1 MERAVGVLIK
11 VLMFIAIWLVAGLLL
26 VGDGDRDWGWQID
39 TAIAIGAVTLTL
51 ALVTA
56 DRGLFDTSTIGL
68 AMPLLAALTIWGLM
82 TRPAPEP
89 TTTASLLSATTVAE
103 NTATTVPSQPAAP
116 VNTVRERPQRTTEAP
131 KLASANREQIT
142 PANARLPKLEGVCAM
157 NTEQRRWCRTFYFE
171 QYAGTVAELR
181 QQLAAEPMW
190 VPDPW
195 PYDACPSYGKLG
207 NKVQFMAAT
216 NMRVDSTECG
226 SATPTGSNRKLLE
239 CRQWYAYDCVIPGSR
254 PLPNAQA
261 NAN

>member
-1 MERAVGVLIK
+1 MGVLIK
-11 VLMFIAIWLVAGLLL
+11 VLLFIAIWLVAGLLL

-82 TRPAPEP
+82 TRPAPVP
-89 TTTASLLSATTVAE
+89 TATSSLLTDRTVAEASATTAPPP
-103 NTATTVPSQPAAP
+103 TAAGK
-116 VNTVRERPQRTTEAP
+116 VRERPQRTTEAP
-131 KLASANREQIT
+131 RLASANREQ
-142 PANARLPKLEGVCAM
+142 PAQANASLPRLEGVCAM

-207 NKVQFMAAT
+207 NKMQYMAAT
-216 NMRVDSTECG
+216 NMRVDTTECG
-226 SATPTGSNRKLLE
+226 TATPAGSTRKLLE

-254 PLPNAQA
+254 PLPTAQA
-261 NAN
+261 DAN

>member
-1 MERAVGVLIK
+1 MGVLIK
-11 VLMFIAIWLVAGLLL
+11 VLLFIAIWLGAGLLL
-26 VGDGDRDWGWQID
+26 VGGGASRAWGWQID
-39 TAIAIGAVTLTL
+39 TAIAIAAVTLTL

-68 AMPLLAALTIWGLM
+68 AMPLLAALTVWGLM
-82 TRPAPEP
+82 TQPASQSEEGAR
-89 TTTASLLSATTVAE
+89 TLISDSATADNDVTSAVQ
-103 NTATTVPSQPAAP
+103 TTPPASAAP
-116 VNTVRERPQRTTEAP
+116 SKTRPQRTTDAP
-131 KLASANREQIT
+131 RLASANREQ
-142 PANARLPKLEGVCAM
+142 PASSGSGLPKLEGACAM

-171 QYAGTVAELR
+171 QYAGNMAELR
-181 QQLAAEPMW
+181 QQLAQQPMW

-195 PYDACPSYGKLG
+195 PYDACPTYGKLG

-226 SATPTGSNRKLLE
+226 NATPAGSTRKLLE

-254 PLPNAQA
+254 PVPTEQA